1 MFARPLERVLEF
13 SASPKQKLL
22 HFKGFPAA
30 RAGKEAALAQ
40 TSEGAQG
47 ELERRHAAAAR
58 AVSLVFMLTLA
69 LAALAL
75 FVAPRVKLSADQV
88 TANSLLIVI
97 LFLGLGSVAYRRT
110 RFSTM
115 RLRDIAALRGVRG
128 LLDTLQSTTVYV
140 ALIGALIAVLGFVFA
155 LLTGD
160 GRNMLYPG
168 IIAVA
173 VLLYCYPRRA
183 AWSAVV
189 RALAQEEADPAPAAK
204 GTTV

>member
-13 SASPKQKLL
+13 CASPKQKLL
-22 HFKGFPAA
+22 HFTGFPAA
-30 RAGKEAALAQ
+30 RAWKEAALAQ
-40 TSEGAQG
+40 TSADAQG

-69 LAALAL
+69 LAAAAL
-75 FVAPRVKLSADQV
+75 FIAPRVRLNADRV
-88 TANSLLIVI
+88 TAASLLIVI
-97 LFLGLGSVAYRRT
+97 LFLGLGSVVFRRT
-110 RFSTM
+110 RFAAM
-115 RLRDIAALRGVRG
+115 RLRDIAALRGVGG

-140 ALIGALIAVLGFVFA
+140 ALIGGLIAVLGFIFT

-160 GRNMLYPG
+160 GTNMLYPG
-168 IIAVA
+168 IIAAA
-173 VLLYCYPRRA
+173 VLLYSYPRRA

-189 RALAQEEADPAPAAK
+189 RALAQEDGDPAPAAK

>member
-1 MFARPLERVLEF
+1 M
-13 SASPKQKLL
+13 
-22 HFKGFPAA
+22 
-30 RAGKEAALAQ
+30 AQ
-40 TSEGAQG
+40 TSGDAQG

-75 FVAPRVKLSADQV
+75 FVAPRLRLSVDQV
-88 TANSLLIVI
+88 TANTLLFVI
-97 LFLGLGSVAYRRT
+97 LFLGLGSVAFRRT
-110 RFSTM
+110 RFSPM
-115 RLRDIAALRGVRG
+115 RLRDIGALRGVRG

-173 VLLYCYPRRA
+173 VLLYSYPRRA

-189 RALAQEEADPAPAAK
+189 RALAQEDGDPAPAAK